1 MDSSISEKVTVGVL
15 TSIIVGAWVAVR
27 KFGFWVIGVRERMDK
42 HDEQLEI
49 VKKDLENHIKDEWAR
64 QHMYNE
70 MSERVARIETKI
82 DLLIDNK
89 IK

>member
-1 MDSSISEKVTVGVL
+1 MDSSLGDKVAAGLITSFIVGV
-15 TSIIVGAWVAVR
+15 WVALR
-27 KFGFWVIGVRERMDK
+27 KFGFWIIGVRERMDK
-42 HDEQLEI
+42 YDEQLEV
-49 VKKDLENHIKDEWAR
+49 VKKDLENHIKDEGAR